1 MTFTSYIQIIVLFFF
16 LVLGQVFLFD
26 LIHITGFGKIMVYP
40 LILLL
45 IPISTPRFLVMII
58 GFAIGYLMDFLLGTG
73 GLNAAAM
80 TFMAFSRG
88 FVLDMIATN
97 SGYDKN
103 LISPIQEM
111 GVSKFLSFVLI
122 MMFIHQITYYSI
134 ERFSFQNF
142 LFTIRRIVTG
152 TVFSTISI
160 ALLTLLFISA
170 GNKRKV

>member
-1 MTFTSYIQIIVLFFF
+1 MTISSYIQIVVLFIF

-45 IPISTPRFLVMII
+45 LPISTPRFIVMIV
-58 GFAIGYLMDFLLGTG
+58 GFIIGYLMDFLLGTG
-73 GLNAAAM
+73 GLNTAAM
-80 TFMAFSRG
+80 TFMAFTRG
-88 FVLDMIATN
+88 FVLDIMSTN

-111 GVSKFLSFVLI
+111 GLSRFLTFVFI

-142 LFTIRRIVTG
+142 IFTIRRIVTG
-152 TVFSTISI
+152 TVFSTITI
-160 ALLTLLFISA
+160 ALLTLLFIST
-170 GNKRKV
+170 GNKRKA